1 MTIKVDL
8 LPTEKRGFRLD
19 AMVIVLFMLVC
30 FSTVAFW
37 GYSQTLSAQIKVE
50 TEKVAAKKKETDELK
65 RNLPVIQEK
74 KNRLR
79 KLEEQIQMIKNLVHD
94 PQRYGN
100 LLQEI
105 GLLLPPNVQLQNL
118 NIDPGPQSITFGG
131 EADESQGSLP
141 LATIS
146 QFMKS
151 INESRYFSD
160 ATLASANQA
169 NKGKTFTFQ
178 MTIHYDQ
185 AAAATLPPGGT
196 DSSAPAQ
203 GQPGQAPGQTP
214 PGEPTPAAPD
224 QAASPTASAS
234 PAAGGSPSPAGSP
247 AK

>member
-50 TEKVAAKKKETDELK
+50 TEKVAAKKKETDDLK

-146 QFMKS
+146 QFMKN

-160 ATLASANQA
+160 AQLSSANQA

-196 DSSAPAQ
+196 DSAAP
-203 GQPGQAPGQTP
+203 APGQP
-214 PGEPTPAAPD
+214 ATPAAPG
-224 QAASPTASAS
+224 QGATPAVSET
-234 PAAGGSPSPAGSP
+234 PAAGGTPSPTGSP